1 MSDLE
6 IAGLLFAFLVGL
18 AFAAPIWGYD
28 SRDGVES
35 DQSARRV
42 AWMYERSAP
51 QAGRSR
57 SMRVAGA
64 LRTVAHRLD
73 AQVASA
79 QTADPRL
86 AEAC

>member
-18 AFAAPIWGYD
+18 AIAAPIWGYD

-42 AWMYERSAP
+42 AWMFERSAP
-51 QAGRSR
+51 QPGRST
-57 SMRVAGA
+57 SVKVAGA

-73 AQVASA
+73 AEATASPP
-79 QTADPRL
+79 ADPRL

>member
-6 IAGLLFAFLVGL
+6 IAGLLFALLVGL
-18 AFAAPIWGYD
+18 AIAAPVWGFD

-42 AWMYERSAP
+42 AWMYDRPAP
-51 QAGRSR
+51 QPGRPTTVV
-57 SMRVAGA
+57 VAGA
-64 LRTVAHRLD
+64 LRTVAYRLD
-73 AQVASA
+73 AQTASSQQA
-79 QTADPRL
+79 EPRL